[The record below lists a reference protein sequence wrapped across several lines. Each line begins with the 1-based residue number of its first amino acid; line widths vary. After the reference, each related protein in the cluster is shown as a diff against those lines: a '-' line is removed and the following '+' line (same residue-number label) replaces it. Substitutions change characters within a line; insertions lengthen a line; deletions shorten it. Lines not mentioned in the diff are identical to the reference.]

1 MSMST
6 DALSDVLSAVRLSG
20 SVFFDVQRRRSSF
33 ARIFGRNS
41 PEPRQCPNASTS
53 TTRIARQSVKRLVN
67 YSGSVCEQNLH
78 CRYPLL
84 RKLTVFASRTANP
97 PQPFPAYNTRPRPSH
112 TQADDISR
120 SSLGFGDEKADR
132 RQDDHHLANS
142 RAVLIGTFGISIKL
156 PLPRRGGD
164 ATRQFLP
171 VLSKQP

>member
-1 MSMST
+1 MP
-6 DALSDVLSAVRLSG
+6 R
-20 SVFFDVQRRRSSF
+20 VFFPVAFSRQPGPSPGTKTSGCDLGTARPPPAVSLWIPLVQSQRRRSSF

-41 PEPRQCPNASTS
+41 LEPQPCPNASTS

-112 TQADDISR
+112 TQVDDISR
-120 SSLGFGDEKADR
+120 SSLGFGDER
-132 RQDDHHLANS
+132 L
-142 RAVLIGTFGISIKL
+142 T
-156 PLPRRGGD
+156 GGKM
-164 ATRQFLP
+164 TIT
-171 VLSKQP
+171 